1 MIEAGKILGDAFLEA
16 IRQAVREEIQ
26 AILRQNGNQ
35 EPKLLY
41 NMKEAA
47 RLLGVPE
54 TWLGRAARQ
63 GLVPCV
69 RMGHYV
75 RFTAND
81 LESYIEKLRNETRQD
96 MGAKQGS
103 KQKPETA

>member
-1 MIEAGKILGDAFLEA
+1 MGEPSSTHTVLGEALLQA

-26 AILRQNGNQ
+26 TTLRQNENQ

-41 NMKEAA
+41 NTKEAA
-47 RLLGVPE
+47 RILGVPK
-54 TWLGRAARQ
+54 TWLGSAARR
-63 GLVPCV
+63 GIVPCV

-81 LESYIEKLRNETRQD
+81 LGSYVEKLRNET
-96 MGAKQGS
+96 GHGS
-103 KQKPETA
+103 EAGE